1 MTALRYRPDIE
12 GLRALA
18 VLLVIVYHFEFP
30 GISGGF
36 IGVDVFFV
44 ISGFVITG
52 LLTRQMDQGG
62 FRFGDFYARR
72 IRRLVPAFLLVST
85 VTFLIISP
93 FYIGD
98 DYYIFA
104 KSWLA
109 SLMGIS
115 NLYYFT
121 ELSQYFAPET
131 RSLSLLH
138 TWSLAVEEQF
148 YLLWPAATLWAWRSG
163 RLTRSPLVFLAL
175 LIAALLLSVY
185 LAHTHPKSAFYLPP
199 ARLFEFMLGAGVAL
213 YGHRLPALGP
223 RQAEALAVAGVAMIL
238 ATAVFLT
245 SNDPFPGFNALW
257 PTLGTA
263 MVIQAGLVQPGTVT
277 ARLLSLPVMVF
288 LGGLSYSLY
297 LWHWPPVA
305 LLHYQLIEL
314 TWPIRLGL
322 LAAVLLAS
330 WLGYKLV
337 ENPLRRRPWN
347 FKRAFKILVL
357 VPLLIIWAIQST
369 IRIADDLSFRIPE
382 ERRDLYKIIVQ
393 NDSADVHEPC
403 FKGPT
408 RDFVRDQACL
418 FGQPL
423 AEGERPDSVLIGDSH
438 AIALIG
444 FMEVFLESTDLSLL
458 MVTQASTPFIPG
470 ELTEQAFPGDEEKIV
485 RNRALTEYLKQ
496 EPMTVFISAWWNSYL
511 RSTDFHDYFVATIDW
526 LLDQGHRVVVLEGV
540 PELPSDAHAQC
551 RLKGLEDCSIDA
563 ADAAEQ
569 RRDFNR
575 FQRDVQARFP
585 SVNWIDPSRVLC
597 DAERCQTV
605 LDGIPLYRD
614 ESHLNYIGAQEIGQ
628 AFRARFG
635 NPLEPLKAPAADSG
649 TPAP

>member
-1 MTALRYRPDIE
+1 MTTLRFRPDIE

-52 LLTRQMDQGG
+52 LLTRKIEHGE
-62 FRFGDFYARR
+62 FRFGNFYARR

-85 VTFLIISP
+85 ATFLVISP

-109 SLMGIS
+109 SLIGVS

-148 YLLWPAATLWAWRSG
+148 YLLWPATMLWAWRSG
-163 RLTRSPLVFLAL
+163 RLTRSPGVFLAL
-175 LIAALLLSVY
+175 LVSALLFSVY
-185 LAHTHPKSAFYLPP
+185 LAHSHPKAAFYLPP

-223 RQAEALAVAGVAMIL
+223 RQAETLAVAGLAMIL
-238 ATAVFLT
+238 ATAVLLT
-245 SNDPFPGFNALW
+245 SNDPFPGLNALW

-263 MVIQAGLVQPGTVT
+263 MVIQAGLVRPRTLT

-314 TWPIRLGL
+314 TWPIRLAL

-330 WLGYKLV
+330 WLGYRLV
-337 ENPLRRRPWN
+337 ENPLRHRPWS
-347 FKRAFKILVL
+347 FKRSFTILVFI
-357 VPLLIIWAIQST
+357 PLLMIWAIQST

-382 ERRDLYKIIVQ
+382 ERRELYKIIVQ
-393 NDSADVHEPC
+393 NDSGDVHEPC
-403 FKGPT
+403 FKGPP
-408 RDFVRDQACL
+408 RDFVRGEACL
-418 FGQPL
+418 FGAPL
-423 AEGERPDSVLIGDSH
+423 EAGERPDSVLIGDSH

-444 FMEVFLESTDLSLL
+444 FIEVLLEKTDLSLL
-458 MVTQASTPFIPG
+458 LVTQASTPFLTG
-470 ELTEQAFPGDEEKIV
+470 ELAREAFPQGEKVV
-485 RNRALTEYLKQ
+485 RNEALTDYLSRR

-511 RSTDFHDYFVATIDW
+511 RSAEFHDYFLTTIGW
-526 LLDQGHRVVVLEGV
+526 LLDQGHQVVVLEDV
-540 PELPSDAHAQC
+540 PELPSAAHAHC
-551 RLKGLEDCSIDA
+551 LLKGLDECAIDA
-563 ADAAEQ
+563 ETVAA
-569 RRDFNR
+569 RRQEFNR
-575 FQRDVQARFP
+575 FRRTVEARYP
-585 SVNWIDPSRVLC
+585 SVGWIAPSRVLC
-597 DAERCQTV
+597 DEQHCETV
-605 LDGIPLYRD
+605 LNGIPLYRD
-614 ESHLNYIGAQEIGQ
+614 ESHLNYIGAQEIGKV
-628 AFRARFG
+628 FRARFG
-635 NPLEPLKAPAADSG
+635 NPLERLMTPAADSG

>member
-1 MTALRYRPDIE
+1 
-12 GLRALA
+12 LRALA
-18 VLLVIVYHFEFP
+18 VLLVIVYHFEVP

-52 LLTRQMDQGG
+52 LLTRQINEGS

-85 VTFLIISP
+85 VSFLMISP

-109 SLMGIS
+109 SLMGVS
-115 NLYYFT
+115 NLYYFV

-148 YLLWPAATLWAWRSG
+148 YLLWPAAMLWAWRSG
-163 RLTRSPLVFLAL
+163 RLTRSPKGFLAL
-175 LIAALLLSVY
+175 LVAALLLSVH
-185 LAHTHPKSAFYLPP
+185 LAHAHPKAAFYLPP
-199 ARLFEFMLGAGVAL
+199 ARLFEFMLGAGVTL

-223 RQAEALAVAGVAMIL
+223 RRAEALAVTGVAMIL

-245 SNDPFPGFNALW
+245 SNDPFPGLNALW
-257 PTLGTA
+257 PTLGAA
-263 MVIQAGLVQPGTVT
+263 MVIQAGMAQPQTLT

-297 LWHWPPVA
+297 LWHWPPAA

-314 TWPIRLGL
+314 TWPVRLGL
-322 LAAVLLAS
+322 FAAVLLAA
-330 WLGYKLV
+330 WLGYTLV
-337 ENPLRRRPWN
+337 EDPLRRRPWG
-347 FKRAFKILVL
+347 FKRAFILLVF
-357 VPLLIIWAIQST
+357 VPLLLLWAIQST

-382 ERRDLYKIIVQ
+382 ERRDLYRIIVQ

-408 RDFVRDQACL
+408 REFVRGEACL
-418 FGQPL
+418 FGQPVD
-423 AEGERPDSVLIGDSH
+423 AGERPDSVLIGDSH

-444 FMEVFLESTDLSLL
+444 FMEVFLKRTDLSLL
-458 MVTQASTPFIPG
+458 LVTQASTPFMPG
-470 ELTEQAFPGDEEKIV
+470 ELTKQAFPGDEEKIV
-485 RNRALTEYLKQ
+485 RNRALTEYLKR
-496 EPMTVFISAWWNSYL
+496 EPMTVYISAWWHSYL
-511 RSTDFHDYFVATIDW
+511 QSTDFNDYYLETIDW

-551 RLKGLEDCSIDA
+551 LLKELKDCSIDA
-563 ADAAEQ
+563 DDVAKQ
-569 RRDFNR
+569 QRDFNR
-575 FQRDVQARFP
+575 FQRDVEARYP
-585 SVNWIDPSRVLC
+585 SVDWIDPSRVLC
-597 DAERCQTV
+597 DQESCRTV
-605 LDGIPLYRD
+605 LHGVPLYRD
-614 ESHLNYIGAQEIGQ
+614 ESHLNYIGAQEIGVL
-628 AFRARFG
+628 FRARFG
-635 NPLEPLKAPAADSG
+635 NPLEPLKAPVADSG
-649 TPAP
+649 KPAP

>member
-1 MTALRYRPDIE
+1 MTTLRYRPDIE

-52 LLTRQMDQGG
+52 LLTRKIERGE

-85 VTFLIISP
+85 VTFLVISP

-109 SLMGIS
+109 SLIGLS

-148 YLLWPAATLWAWRSG
+148 YLLWPAAALWAWRSG
-163 RLTRSPLVFLAL
+163 RLTRSPGVFLVL
-175 LIAALLLSVY
+175 LVAALLLSVY
-185 LAHTHPKSAFYLPP
+185 LAHVHPKAAFYLPP

-213 YGHRLPALGP
+213 YGRRLPALGP
-223 RQAEALAVAGVAMIL
+223 RSAELLALVGLAMIL
-238 ATAVFLT
+238 ATAALLT
-245 SNDPFPGFNALW
+245 SRDPFPGLNALW

-263 MVIQAGLVQPGTVT
+263 MVIQAGVMQPNTFT
-277 ARLLSLPVMVF
+277 ARLLALRGMVF

-322 LAAVLLAS
+322 LAAVLLVS
-330 WLGYKLV
+330 WLGYVLV
-337 ENPLRRRPWN
+337 ENRLRHRPWS
-347 FKRAFKILVL
+347 FKRSFTILVFI
-357 VPLLIIWAIQST
+357 PLLMIWAIQST

-382 ERRDLYKIIVQ
+382 ERRDLYRIIVQ

-403 FKGPT
+403 FKGPP
-408 RDFVRDQACL
+408 REFVRGPACL
-418 FGQPL
+418 FGAPVT
-423 AEGERPDSVLIGDSH
+423 GERPDSVLIGDSH

-444 FMEVFLESTDLSLL
+444 FMEELLKGTDLSLL
-458 MVTQASTPFIPG
+458 LVTQASTPFLPG
-470 ELTEQAFPGDEEKIV
+470 KLASQVFPEDGEKAV
-485 RNRALTEYLKQ
+485 RNRALTDYLSQ
-496 EPMTVFISAWWNSYL
+496 EPMTVFISAWWSAYL
-511 RSTDFHDYFVATIDW
+511 RDPAFQGHFKDTIKW
-526 LLDQGHRVVVLEGV
+526 LIDQGHQVVVLEGI
-540 PELPSDAHAQC
+540 PGLPSAAHAQC
-551 RLKGLEDCSIDA
+551 LLKGLKDCSIDA
-563 ADAAEQ
+563 RDAAKE
-569 RRDFNR
+569 RRNFER
-575 FQRDVQARFP
+575 FQRAVEQRYP
-585 SVNWIDPSRVLC
+585 SVKWIDPSRVLC
-597 DAERCQTV
+597 DQRRCRTV
-605 LDGIPLYRD
+605 LNGIPLYRD

-628 AFRARFG
+628 AYRARFG
-635 NPLEPLKAPAADSG
+635 NPLSPITAADVDSG
-649 TPAP
+649 TPTP